1 MPKFELKNFDTDN
14 WKWLSE
20 VEALGILQKNF
31 EQVTPKITEVL
42 NGKEIKTPDGILRV
56 KE

>member
-1 MPKFELKNFDTDN
+1 MSKFEVKDFDTDN

-20 VEALGILQKNF
+20 VSALGILQKNF
-31 EQVTPKITEVL
+31 EQVTPKITEML
-42 NGKEIKTPDGILRV
+42 NGKEIKTPAGVLRI